1 MEDDK
6 VVRLERQWL
15 SVDELAAREGVTP
28 RTVYRWLKAGKVEAR
43 EDGDTTRYRRCHDA
57 PTETRDQAQDKP
69 GNASDMRGDG
79 DLARHLL
86 DALEQ
91 AQARELALTAELGE
105 LRAENRHL
113 LARVARAEAHPLV
126 RVFSWLKRLLDG
138 IRS

>member
-91 AQARELALTAELGE
+91 AQARELEESDDREAALLDPPAQMARG
-105 LRAENRHL
+105 
-113 LARVARAEAHPLV
+113 ARVSVA
-126 RVFSWLKRLLDG
+126 
-138 IRS
+138 